1 MASLAVKRPNLVV
14 LLPLSAALAGCWT
27 PPAAD
32 VQPKGEPRLIQ
43 GSIRVE
49 SIKDPAIVQSV
60 DPGTR
65 VIVVRHLGGTGT
77 SEYRAST
84 RVSSLGRIKAGDKVQ
99 ATVAEELTVYVL
111 RDGAVPGL
119 GGSREPVAAEA
130 RVLKVD
136 RSYRLLSLQYRSG
149 RQETFKVALGV
160 LLCEMEPGDDVA
172 IRVLE
177 AVELRVL

>member
-1 MASLAVKRPNLVV
+1 MKRANLGV
-14 LLPLSAALAGCWT
+14 LLPLSTALAGCWT
-27 PPAAD
+27 PPSAD

-65 VIVVRHLGGTGT
+65 VIVVQHPGATGT

-84 RVSSLGRIKAGDKVQ
+84 RVSGLGRIKPGDKVQ

-111 RDGAVPGL
+111 RDGALPGP
-119 GGSREPVAAEA
+119 GGSREPIATEA

-136 RSYRLLSLQYRSG
+136 RSYRLLSLQYRNG

-160 LLCEMEPGDDVA
+160 WLGEMEPGDDVA

-177 AVELRVL
+177 AVDLRVL